1 MFLNKRPLFLKDGQ
15 LILLDQVSRSMKQQQ
30 EQRSQMQRIRVS
42 EETAWQLKIY
52 AAFQDT
58 TLEKLVDKVLRSYLD
73 EQPPIGKPEIKS
85 RFKVC

>member
-1 MFLNKRPLFLKDGQ
+1 M
-15 LILLDQVSRSMKQQQ
+15 ILLDQVSRSMKQQQ